1 MEIRVFWTETAL
13 NNLED
18 IFEYYKYKESTKVAG
33 DIVKRIVK
41 ATIRLQKAPKM
52 GKKEDLLKGRNNEY
66 RFIVEGKYKIIYWI
80 EDKYIKI
87 ATVFDI
93 RQNPE
98 KIKNI

>member
-1 MEIRVFWTETAL
+1 MPL
-13 NNLED
+13 
-18 IFEYYKYKESTKVAG
+18 K
-33 DIVKRIVK
+33 
-41 ATIRLQKAPKM
+41 
-52 GKKEDLLKGRNNEY
+52 LL
-66 RFIVEGKYKIIYWI
+66 KYKIIYWI